1 MAAGAKVV
9 EEFGF
14 DEVNINC
21 GCPSTK
27 VKKGC
32 FGALLM
38 LDPKLVA
45 HIAKT
50 MQAGVQIP
58 VTVKCRLG
66 VDNHDTWDEMVQ
78 FIKIVSEEGG
88 VRKFILH
95 ARKCFLKGLNPKEN
109 RNIPPLKYDWVFR
122 LSKEFP
128 NLHFVING
136 GFYGI
141 EKI

>member
-1 MAAGAKVV
+1 MAVGAKVI

-45 HIAKT
+45 TIAKT
-50 MQAGVQIP
+50 MQAEV
-58 VTVKCRLG
+58 
-66 VDNHDTWDEMVQ
+66 
-78 FIKIVSEEGG
+78 
-88 VRKFILH
+88 
-95 ARKCFLKGLNPKEN
+95 
-109 RNIPPLKYDWVFR
+109 
-122 LSKEFP
+122 
-128 NLHFVING
+128 
-136 GFYGI
+136 
-141 EKI
+141 